1 MCCVWFVKR
10 RVYKNGYG
18 TVDMQEEDRVELTAS
33 GVSDEDVGGSA
44 AAPAYTDN
52 EEEAVAVGE
61 EEVNST
67 DGVAAAFVLE
77 DNDSSEEEID
87 LHPEHVEAV

>member
-18 TVDMQEEDRVELTAS
+18 TVGMQEDRVELTAT
-33 GVSDEDVGGSA
+33 GVSDEDVEDSA
-44 AAPAYTDN
+44 RPGAYTDN

-67 DGVAAAFVLE
+67 GGVAAAFVLE

-87 LHPEHVEAV
+87 LHAEQVEAV